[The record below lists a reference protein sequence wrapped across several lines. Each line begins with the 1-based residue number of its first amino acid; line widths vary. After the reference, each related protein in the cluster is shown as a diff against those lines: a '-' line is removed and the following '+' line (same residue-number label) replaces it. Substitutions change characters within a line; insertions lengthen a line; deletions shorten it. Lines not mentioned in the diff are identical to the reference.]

1 MKQKVVE
8 KEEEQGEEMFDDD
21 MDHFHDSEFDED
33 EEPHPADEE
42 DPFS

>member
-1 MKQKVVE
+1 MKKTKAIQ
-8 KEEEQGEEMFDDD
+8 KEEQEVEVYDD

-33 EEPHPADEE
+33 EQERPTQNEE